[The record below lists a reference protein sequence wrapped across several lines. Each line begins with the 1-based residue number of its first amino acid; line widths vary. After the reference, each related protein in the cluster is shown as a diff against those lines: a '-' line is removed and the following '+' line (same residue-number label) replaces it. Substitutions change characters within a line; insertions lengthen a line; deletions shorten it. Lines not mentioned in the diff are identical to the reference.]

1 METEERIKN
10 EITTYPWDVLEGK
23 IIACNYVK
31 LACQRFI
38 NFLNRDDL
46 YFDVDA
52 VLRVIDFCHKFK
64 HFSGKH
70 NGKNFELLDW
80 QKFVACGAYG
90 FHKKDGTRLT
100 HSVYI
105 SVSRKQGKALDIN
118 TPIPTPHGFVTMGD
132 LEEGDYVYD
141 ENGKP
146 TMVTGVTPVMYN
158 HKCYRVTFEDFS
170 SIIADADHNW
180 SIWDRFK
187 ESEKVMTTQEIVDAG
202 LGRCRSDNKGFE
214 YRFRVPMTKP
224 VEGTE
229 TELPF
234 DPYVFG
240 VWLAD
245 GAKAKPQ
252 ITEDKRETFII
263 DKVCAR
269 IGMYSTYH
277 DKKDSNGRDY
287 RFRQETGFNPFLKAY
302 DFKNKGKYI
311 PEIYLNASISQRME
325 LLQGIM
331 DGDGYI
337 DERGQIEIS
346 QVNHRLAEDIIKL
359 VSGLGMKISSRTK
372 IPKLYGRECKEVIR
386 MTFFTDKTRPCF
398 TLPRKYERLKD
409 NLNKRMLRKT
419 ITKIEP
425 VESVPV
431 KCIVVDSPNHLYLAG
446 INHTVTHNSAM
457 VAALFGLFGLIA
469 DGEYEA
475 QVILSANSFQQ
486 AQILYKFCN
495 LYLKSLGSKVDK
507 LFKRYRDSIKFPS
520 TESILKCVAADASK
534 LDGFG
539 PSIAILDELHEAP
552 DSSMYDVMQSGQG
565 ARENPMIVAITT
577 AGFNT
582 FGFCANMERK
592 NIEMLYGTR
601 QDDSTFALIY
611 TLDEGDDWTDEN
623 VWIKSNP
630 SMGYTVKKEF
640 IAEQIQKAL
649 NDPVAEIAVKTKNL
663 NIWCDSSTS
672 WIGSDYILS
681 ASKKVNLNDYQY
693 SNAYIGLDLASVD
706 DLSAVSVLIP
716 NGDEFIF
723 KNFAFVP
730 EEMLKKSANKERYKR
745 WIGRGEL
752 IVTPGNVT
760 DYDYIINKIK
770 EVCNVLSV
778 VQIAYDSWNSTQA
791 VIKMTEDGLPCM
803 PYSQS
808 IGSMNRPTKEMKRL
822 FMSHKIILDDN
833 ECTRF
838 CFGNVVIKTDTNEN
852 EKATKLAYDNKID
865 ICIAMIMALGSY
877 LTTEHYDNIIIGT
890 TN

>member
-1 METEERIKN
+1 VEIEERIKS

-38 NFLNRDDL
+38 NFLHRDDL

-52 VLRVIDFCHKFK
+52 VKRVIDFCIKFK

-70 NGKNFELLDW
+70 NGKNFELLPW

-90 FHKKDGTRLT
+90 FKHKQDGTRLT

-105 SVSRKQGKALDIN
+105 SVARKSGKSSLVA
-118 TPIPTPHGFVTMGD
+118 
-132 LEEGDYVYD
+132 
-141 ENGKP
+141 
-146 TMVTGVTPVMYN
+146 VM
-158 HKCYRVTFEDFS
+158 
-170 SIIADADHNW
+170 
-180 SIWDRFK
+180 
-187 ESEKVMTTQEIVDAG
+187 
-202 LGRCRSDNKGFE
+202 
-214 YRFRVPMTKP
+214 
-224 VEGTE
+224 
-229 TELPF
+229 
-234 DPYVFG
+234 
-240 VWLAD
+240 
-245 GAKAKPQ
+245 
-252 ITEDKRETFII
+252 
-263 DKVCAR
+263 
-269 IGMYSTYH
+269 
-277 DKKDSNGRDY
+277 
-287 RFRQETGFNPFLKAY
+287 
-302 DFKNKGKYI
+302 
-311 PEIYLNASISQRME
+311 
-325 LLQGIM
+325 
-331 DGDGYI
+331 
-337 DERGQIEIS
+337 
-346 QVNHRLAEDIIKL
+346 
-359 VSGLGMKISSRTK
+359 
-372 IPKLYGRECKEVIR
+372 
-386 MTFFTDKTRPCF
+386 
-398 TLPRKYERLKD
+398 
-409 NLNKRMLRKT
+409 
-419 ITKIEP
+419 
-425 VESVPV
+425 
-431 KCIVVDSPNHLYLAG
+431 
-446 INHTVTHNSAM
+446 
-457 VAALFGLFGLIA
+457 FGLFGLIA

-507 LFKRYRDSIKFPS
+507 LFQRYRDSIKFPS

-630 SMGYTVKKEF
+630 NLGYTVKKEF

-822 FMSHKIILDDN
+822 FMSHKIVLDDN